1 MAKPQLADSSV
12 GEKEFVKETMDSEE
26 DVQTGQSA
34 QQYLEIEEIRDGV
47 LVLRDGSLR
56 VVGMVNS
63 MNFALKSTEEQEAII
78 YSYQSFLNSLE
89 FPVQIVVQS
98 RRLDI
103 GPYIDKLKEREGEQ
117 TTELLRLQTAE
128 YIDFISQLVELRQIM
143 SKEFFVVIPLF
154 PFEKKKKGGFMSGLF
169 KPAQAVVQK
178 EKDFQRYQTQL
189 VQRLDHI
196 ATGLQGVGLKIVKLE
211 TQELIELMYNTYNP
225 ATFQQENLTDI
236 NKLDVSAGDVVM
248 EDTDQSNQ

>member
-1 MAKPQLADSSV
+1 MARPELA
-12 GEKEFVKETMDSEE
+12 KENNINQDIVKETMESEE
-26 DVQTGQSA
+26 DVQTGEST

-89 FPVQIVVQS
+89 FPVQMVVQS

-103 GPYIDKLKEREGEQ
+103 DPYIETLREREAEQ
-117 TTELLRLQTAE
+117 TTELLRLQTTE
-128 YIDFISQLVELRQIM
+128 YIDFVSQLVELRQIM

-154 PFEKKKKGGFMSGLF
+154 PFEKKKEGFLSKLF
-169 KPAQAVVQK
+169 RPAEAVMQR
-178 EKDFQRYQTQL
+178 EKDFQRFNTQL
-189 VQRLDHI
+189 IQRMNHVT
-196 ATGLQGVGLKIVKLE
+196 TGLQGVGLKIVQLG

-236 NKLDVSAGDVVM
+236 SKLDVSTGDVVIE
-248 EDTDQSNQ
+248 EDGNKNTQ